1 MTALLSSSAM
11 GKEREGWGCM
21 RWARGVREST
31 ALAPTSCPGQLCTHA
46 SLVAKSCLTLG
57 DPMDCSLPGS
67 SVHGIT
73 PARILGWV
81 ATPSPR
87 GSFQPGDQTRISCI
101 GRWILYLWATREA
114 P

>member
-1 MTALLSSSAM
+1 MASFQGVFPKEEGLRSKKEELEVRRDFRRRRGLEVSVTALLSSSAM

-57 DPMDCSLPGS
+57 DPMDCM
-67 SVHGIT
+67 
-73 PARILGWV
+73 
-81 ATPSPR
+81 
-87 GSFQPGDQTRISCI
+87 
-101 GRWILYLWATREA
+101 
-114 P
+114 

>member
-11 GKEREGWGCM
+11 GKEREGWGCV

-31 ALAPTSCPGQLCTHA
+31 ALAPPSCPGQLCTHA

-57 DPMDCSLPGS
+57 DPKDCSLPGS

-73 PARILGWV
+73 PARIVGRV

-101 GRWILYLWATREA
+101 GRWIPYLIT
-114 P
+114 